1 MMAKPTRAVELHYA
15 MTQFLIIKIIVLI
28 IIIILFY
35 FSVFVICI
43 LKMVTIVI

>member
-28 IIIILFY
+28 IFILFY

>member
-1 MMAKPTRAVELHYA
+1 MMAKLTRAVELHYA

-28 IIIILFY
+28 IISLFY
-35 FSVFVICI
+35 FSVFVTCI

>member
-28 IIIILFY
+28 IIILFY
-35 FSVFVICI
+35 FSVFAICI

>member
-28 IIIILFY
+28 IIILFY

-43 LKMVTIVI
+43 LKTVTIVL

>member
-1 MMAKPTRAVELHYA
+1 MIAKPTRAVELHYA

-28 IIIILFY
+28 IIILFY

-43 LKMVTIVI
+43 LKTVTIVL

>member
-28 IIIILFY
+28 IIILFY

-43 LKMVTIVI
+43 LKMVTIVL

>member
-28 IIIILFY
+28 IIILFY

>member
-15 MTQFLIIKIIVLI
+15 MSQFLIIKIIVL